1 MNGNQTGT
9 APIERT
15 PVYALFFGTMGSA
28 FAMIFSSLGAGFGTA
43 KAGSAIAAMSVMRP
57 DLIMK
62 SLVPIIMAGILAIY
76 GLVIAVL
83 ITNDIDKNM
92 AIYSVHKGFFH
103 FGGGLAVGLNGL
115 AAGYAI
121 GIVGDSGVRGNSLQP
136 RLFIGMILIL
146 IFAEVLGLY
155 GLIIA
160 VFFYAD

>member
-1 MNGNQTGT
+1 MNAADAK
-9 APIERT
+9 APVESN
-15 PVYALFFGTMGSA
+15 PVYALFFGVMGSVSA
-28 FAMIFSSLGAGFGTA
+28 IVFSSLGAAYGTA
-43 KAGSAIAAMSVMRP
+43 KAGTAIAAISVMRP

-83 ITNDIDKNM
+83 ITNDIKKN
-92 AIYSVHKGFFH
+92 SRGFLH
-103 FGGGLAVGLNGL
+103 FGGGLAVGLSGL
-115 AAGYAI
+115 AAGFAI
-121 GIVGDSGVRGNSLQP
+121 GIVGDSGVRGNAQQP